1 LIKKNY
7 TSKDVADLAGVS
19 QATVSRVF
27 AGETRVSDK
36 KKKLIMEAAD
46 KLNYQPNAHAR
57 SLITK
62 KTKIIGIV
70 MRNIRDPFY
79 TAVLE
84 IFHNRLTPLGYQL
97 IFINSENE
105 IIEEAEIRKMLEY
118 NVEGVVITD
127 AVLSKAASEKFK
139 HNEIPVLLFN
149 RYTKDAEHS
158 SVFCDNYLAAK
169 QIASYLLKLGH
180 QSFAFISGP
189 SNTST
194 TIDRL
199 KGFTEVLDKNDIHDL
214 IISSG
219 DYTYEGGF
227 NAAQELIAKNLN
239 LDCIFCVND
248 ITALGA
254 MDAIRTM
261 GFKIPEDVSVVGFD
275 NIRMG
280 GWPPYSLSTWEQPLE
295 DMVTRSVEILLERIA
310 DYSKSSKILRM
321 TGQIIVRTSV
331 KSKR

>member
-27 AGETRVSDK
+27 AGETRVSER
-36 KKKLIMEAAD
+36 KKKLVMEAAD

-57 SLITK
+57 SLTTR

-105 IIEEAEIRKMLEY
+105 VIEEAEIKKMLEY
-118 NVEGVVITD
+118 NIAGVVITD

-149 RYTKDAEHS
+149 RYTKEGDHN
-158 SVFCDNYLAAK
+158 SVFCDNYHAAK

-180 QSFAFISGP
+180 QSFGFISGP

-199 KGFTEVLDKNDIHDL
+199 KGFTEVLDQNNIHDL
-214 IISSG
+214 IIASG
-219 DYTYEGGF
+219 DYTYHGGF
-227 NAAQELIAKNLN
+227 NATQELITRNMN

-261 GFKIPEDVSVVGFD
+261 GFKIPEDISVVGFD
-275 NIRMG
+275 NIRMC
-280 GWPPYSLSTWEQPLE
+280 GWTPYFLSTWEQPLE

-310 DYSKSSKILRM
+310 DYAKKPEKLRM
-321 TGQIIVRTSV
+321 IGQLIVRNSV